1 MNHTLYSFLIILLF
15 AYLFSQLSS
24 RLPILR
30 IPVTVSYLIFGIIL
44 QTQWIPLSEDDVQ
57 WLNHLADFGLL
68 FLMYISGMEVDM
80 RLLQFPSKVDNQKNN
95 PMLLGILIY
104 CSTLLLSYLL
114 CLSMVQW
121 FHMNANPYFLCLLFS
136 TTSLGIILPIL
147 EESELIHTD
156 FGQSILMSA
165 LLSDFLTMVILS
177 LYLGRLSGDG
187 AFSTLMTL
195 AILPMTLVMYLI
207 LRVIQRLSY
216 IRKYAGDAKNRLRA
230 ILAILAL
237 LCIIATATGAEP
249 ILASFLVGML
259 VSALPSRD
267 KDKIRDY
274 SHGIGY
280 GFLIPIFFLSVG
292 LDFDLDTFHSSS
304 ALLFL
309 PILLFLAFSSKIIPA
324 LWLVKPYG
332 WRNMIAGGS
341 LLCARLSLIAA
352 AAQIGVTVHQ
362 LTHAVADSIVLVAA
376 ITALIS
382 PVIFVSTMQ
391 NRIESKV

>member
-207 LRVIQRLSY
+207 LRVIQRLPY

-309 PILLFLAFSSKIIPA
+309 PTLLFLAFSSKIIPA